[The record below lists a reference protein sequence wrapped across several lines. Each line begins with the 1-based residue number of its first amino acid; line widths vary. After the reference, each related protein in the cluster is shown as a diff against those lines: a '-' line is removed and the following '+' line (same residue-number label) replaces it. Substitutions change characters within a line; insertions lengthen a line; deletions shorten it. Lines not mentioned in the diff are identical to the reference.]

1 MRDHTTHPWLSKHRR
16 ASAIAGALLGV
27 LASSG
32 VLAQTAPRTTTPVG
46 NGTASQAV
54 IARSGRYV
62 YPESSL
68 NDLLDIDSA
77 VLESPLSA
85 TEQAQIR
92 ALAIDEF
99 NRDPAKIAA
108 VLPQVHNAAQLFRT
122 GRPFEKAVAREKDWE
137 NMVKQAPSDP
147 IAARALDI
155 MSKHVPIIV
164 TGNGLVVTAHQVN
177 ALFTSS
183 DIIAEMSGQPKSTP
197 QQRMAYLKA
206 LPAQFPK
213 MTPVEQEQVA
223 HAERRLVAAVSCIY
237 YYSDLR
243 AKATAQVRNNV
254 HGPDDLPREARRLED
269 WGIKFEDTFQTY
281 MNRQAAINGQTP
293 KQLSAEQINIATR
306 QFMGQG
312 R

>member
-1 MRDHTTHPWLSKHRR
+1 MPVPTRQYKQCHWPALTSAGLFLSACIVSSAQAQP
-16 ASAIAGALLGV
+16 AS
-27 LASSG
+27 
-32 VLAQTAPRTTTPVG
+32 RTPGVG
-46 NGTASQAV
+46 NGATGQAV
-54 IARSGRYV
+54 IARSGRYS

-68 NDLLDIDSA
+68 HDILEIDSA

-92 ALAIDEF
+92 ALVVDEF
-99 NRDPAKIAA
+99 NRDPAKISA
-108 VLPQVHNAAQLFRT
+108 VLPRVHNAALLFRSGT
-122 GRPFEKAVAREKDWE
+122 AFEKAVAREKDWE
-137 NMVKQAPSDP
+137 NTVKRAPADP

-164 TGNGLVVTAHQVN
+164 SGNGYVVTAHQVN

-197 QQRMAYLKA
+197 AQRLAYVKD
-206 LPAQFPK
+206 LPARFPK
-213 MTPVEQEQVA
+213 MTPVEQEQLG
-223 HAERRLVAAVSCIY
+223 HAERRLVAVVSCIY
-237 YYSDLR
+237 AYSDLR
-243 AKATAQVRNNV
+243 AKAAMQVRNNV
-254 HGPDDLPREARRLED
+254 HGPDDLPKEARRLED
-269 WGIKFEDTFQTY
+269 WGIKFQNTFQTY

-293 KQLSAEQINIATR
+293 KQISVEQINIATR